1 MLTAEASM
9 VVARSVEGEIAFCSG
24 HIPYIGI
31 LHPEKVRVHKTDGQT
46 VEVSVGSGF
55 VEISRDHITV
65 LSDKATLVSEE

>member
-55 VEISRDHITV
+55 VEVSHDRIIV
-65 LSDKATLVSEE
+65 LTDRAEVAAEK